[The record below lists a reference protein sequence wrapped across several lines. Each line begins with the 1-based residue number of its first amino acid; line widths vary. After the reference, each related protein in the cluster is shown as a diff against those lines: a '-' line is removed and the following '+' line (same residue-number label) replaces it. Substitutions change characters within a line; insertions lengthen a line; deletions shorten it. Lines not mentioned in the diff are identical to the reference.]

1 MVNCVVPIFD
11 FIYVLRPCCT
21 KMMTCDASPVLT
33 EVHALNQSL
42 EFNNFVHCFEK

>member
-21 KMMTCDASPVLT
+21 KMMTGNDSPVLT
-33 EVHALNQSL
+33 EVHVLNQSI
-42 EFNNFVHCFEK
+42 EFSNFLHYFEK